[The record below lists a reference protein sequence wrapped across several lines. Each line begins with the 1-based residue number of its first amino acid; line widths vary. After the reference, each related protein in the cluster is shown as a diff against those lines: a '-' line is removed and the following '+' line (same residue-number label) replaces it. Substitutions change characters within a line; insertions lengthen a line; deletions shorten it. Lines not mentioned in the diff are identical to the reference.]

1 MTASLCTP
9 CPQIHPQLQLV
20 VERPRKATA
29 LSDHAHSMYASTT
42 ASWVVWTRR
51 ISSVNTTMY
60 GQKAESFICKQYLQT
75 VVLSSAFSLYFRYIF
90 WFMVEC
96 CASNTFVLLKHY
108 QPTSGST
115 LRQLTYKSF
124 RLQLAQGLIGNYNSR
139 QRYALPTAVRAKAIS
154 GSGVQR
160 FHARV
165 PAPSQHQLHFPVKGT
180 KGRCSFCWNYRG
192 NRRHDSCVRCRQ
204 CGKALCLE
212 DRDSGQGVIDGPSC
226 FERYHAT
233 L

>member
-1 MTASLCTP
+1 MPTQCT
-9 CPQIHPQLQLV
+9 QLQLLHGWCGQAPQILPCTDKKQKILFV
-20 VERPRKATA
+20 SNTFKQLFFHLPF
-29 LSDHAHSMYASTT
+29 LFISDT
-42 ASWVVWTRR
+42 
-51 ISSVNTTMY
+51 SS
-60 GQKAESFICKQYLQT
+60 GS
-75 VVLSSAFSLYFRYIF
+75 
-90 WFMVEC
+90 

-160 FHARV
+160 FHVRV

-180 KGRCSFCWNYRG
+180 KGRCSFCGNYRG